1 MDPEGFV
8 RWQSAFNGA
17 ILVAT
22 ALLGHPLTSLILAG
36 FIFVGGLALE
46 LRYQYDSKRRR
57 TVSEGRR
64 VTDTYARQCWVLGG
78 GVPLVLAIA
87 LLETGDAAYRGFA
100 GLTQALAIVLGVA
113 FVIVILSGLIDWYY
127 VLPRIA
133 GEVCPQP
140 CRSSGDARWKR
151 LTRIW
156 YLHRGVAAIAQA
168 LVWLAV
174 IPVILSRWVDANQVG
189 VVVAVVSAVALIYV
203 RGLDTTAH
211 MVLHPS
217 FYVGDLVHLIIP
229 GGKVEGYLVD
239 VSVEGVKIKETER
252 GVYTGTRFGPDKH
265 TYKIDSTQLSWIG
278 KSDQPFHGCA
288 REGCAEDACSG
299 VNWYCRCNPNAY
311 AGRKSRR
318 AMEKG
323 LEAPA

>member
-8 RWQSAFNGA
+8 RWQSAFIGA
-17 ILVAT
+17 VLVAA
-22 ALLGHPLTSLILAG
+22 ALLGHPLTSLILASCL
-36 FIFVGGLALE
+36 FLGGLALE
-46 LRYQYDSKRRR
+46 GLYQYDSNRRQS
-57 TVSEGRR
+57 VSAGRR
-64 VTDTYARQCWVLGG
+64 KTDRYARQCWALGG
-78 GVPLVLAIA
+78 GVPLALAVA
-87 LLETGDAAYRGFA
+87 LLLTGTAAYRGFS
-100 GLTQALAIVLGVA
+100 GLTQALALVIGIA
-113 FVIVILSGLIDWYY
+113 FVIVVLSGLIDWYY

-133 GEVCPQP
+133 GEICPQP
-140 CRSSGDARWKR
+140 CRAPRDPRWKR

-156 YLHRGVAAIAQA
+156 YLHRGIAAMAQA

-239 VSVEGVKIKETER
+239 VSVEGVKIKETQH
-252 GVYTGTRFGPDKH
+252 GMYTGTRFGPDKH

-278 KSDQPFHGCA
+278 KSDEPFRGCQG
-288 REGCAEDACSG
+288 EGCGENACSG
-299 VNWYCRCNPNAY
+299 VNWYCRCNLKAY
-311 AGRKSRR
+311 AGRKERR
-318 AMEKG
+318 AMERG
-323 LEAPA
+323 REARG